1 MLTPI
6 ELINATVDGMAE
18 RGFGHSININITAG
32 AVKAPIDILG

>member
-1 MLTPI
+1 MLTSI
-6 ELINATVDGMAE
+6 ELIHATVDGMAE